1 MVSKCFK
8 SIYRFLTLVMICV
21 MSNSGTVLADQNP
34 NLELKEALKIAVD
47 DNPNLAQML
56 ARYRAFSEI
65 PSQVGSLPDPTINLN
80 AMNLPTNTFST
91 SQEPMTQMQIGLSQ
105 AFPFPGK
112 LSLKKEAARYEA
124 AAANNDA
131 EEVRLQ
137 LTKQVKISWWQVYFL
152 DRSLEIIDKN
162 QNLLRQFIKIAQTK
176 YKVGKGLQQDVL
188 LAQLELSK
196 LLDHKI
202 QLNSLRIN
210 QVAKLNAL
218 MGKGANSAIKLP
230 EKVDIKL
237 PKILSEKVLFEEARF
252 SKPTLIKNRNLVKA
266 SRSRQKLAD
275 KEYYPDFKV
284 GVNYGNR
291 SGNNAIAAGG
301 GRRGD
306 FASVMLTMTIP
317 LYAETKQTRGVYQR
331 KYELSQS
338 EFAKQDTYNSIL
350 SDITQG
356 SSEYNRARDQFTL
369 FKTGILPQAR
379 QTVNSMLSGY
389 KVSQVDFLNL
399 VRSQLTLFSYEVK
412 YWKALVEA
420 KQALASLESFVG
432 KEVLHVTN
440 YAKPIKSSEEIKS
453 NKLKKGKND
462 NK

>member
-1 MVSKCFK
+1 MVNKCFK
-8 SIYRFLTLVMICV
+8 SLYRFIILITICIV
-21 MSNSGTVLADQNP
+21 TNGSMVFADQTLD
-34 NLELKEALKIAVD
+34 LELKEAVKIAVD

-80 AMNLPTNTFST
+80 AMNLPTNSFST
-91 SQEPMTQMQIGLSQ
+91 SQEPMTQMQIGISQ

-112 LSLKKEAARYEA
+112 LSLKEEAAKYEA
-124 AAANNDA
+124 AAANNDVD
-131 EEVRLQ
+131 EIKLQ
-137 LTKQVKISWWQVYFL
+137 LTKQVKISWWQIYFL
-152 DRSLEIIDKN
+152 DRSLEIIDN
-162 QNLLRQFIKIAQTK
+162 NLNLLRQFIKVAQTK
-176 YKVGKGLQQDVL
+176 YKVGSGLQQDVL
-188 LAQLELSK
+188 LAQLELSQ
-196 LLDHKI
+196 LLDQKI
-202 QLNSLRIN
+202 QLDSFRIN

-218 MGKGANSAIKLP
+218 MGKSTNSPIKLP
-230 EKVDIKL
+230 VKVDIKL
-237 PKILSEKVLFEEARF
+237 PEILSDKALFEEAKF

-284 GVNYGNR
+284 GVNYGDR
-291 SGNNAIAAGG
+291 SGNNALSAGG
-301 GRRGD
+301 GRRSD
-306 FASVMLTMTIP
+306 FASVMLTMSIP
-317 LYAETKQTRGVYQR
+317 LYAKTKQTRGVYQR

-338 EFAKQDTYNSIL
+338 EFAEQDTYNSIL

-356 SSEYNRARDQFTL
+356 SSEYNRAREQFTL

-379 QTVNSMLSGY
+379 QTVSSMLSGY
-389 KVSQVDFLNL
+389 KVNQVDFLNL
-399 VRSQLTLFSYEVK
+399 VRSQLTLFNYEVK

-432 KEVLHVTN
+432 KEDVHEVIP
-440 YAKPIKSSEEIKS
+440 AKSIENQE
-453 NKLKKGKND
+453 KLKKEEND

>member
-1 MVSKCFK
+1 MASKCFK

-34 NLELKEALKIAVD
+34 NLELKEAVKIAVD

-65 PSQVGSLPDPTINLN
+65 PSQVGSLPDPMINLN

-131 EEVRLQ
+131 DEVKLQ
-137 LTKQVKISWWQVYFL
+137 LTKQVKVSWWQIYFL
-152 DRSLEIIDKN
+152 DRSLKILDKN
-162 QNLLRQFIKIAQTK
+162 LNLLRQFIKIAQTK

-196 LLDHKI
+196 LLDQKI
-202 QLNSLRIN
+202 QLDSFRVN
-210 QVAKLNAL
+210 QVARLNAL
-218 MGKGANSAIKLP
+218 MGKNTSSTINLPEEVDLKLP
-230 EKVDIKL
+230 E
-237 PKILSEKVLFEEARF
+237 ILSESVLFEEARI

-284 GVNYGNR
+284 GVNYGDR
-291 SGNNAIAAGG
+291 SGNNAISAGG
-301 GRRGD
+301 GRRSD

-317 LYAETKQTRGVYQR
+317 LYAKTKQTRGVYQR

-356 SSEYNRARDQFTL
+356 SSEYNRAQEQFKL

-379 QTVNSMLSGY
+379 QTVKSMLSGY

-399 VRSQLTLFSYEVK
+399 VRSQLTLFNYEVK
-412 YWKALVEA
+412 YWKAFVEA

-432 KEVLHVTN
+432 KEDV
-440 YAKPIKSSEEIKS
+440 YAIISTKSVKSPEKP
-453 NKLKKGKND
+453 KKEKND